1 MWFGEWPARGRVL
14 RFLHIFMIPL
24 LVLDCTQSLIL
35 ARSLAS
41 PRPALASFPFVFV
54 FANSHF
60 FLRLRLQPHPEVT
73 DHWEITRRTDISTQ
87 TPIHHSLGM

>member
-1 MWFGEWPARGRVL
+1 MAGARARVAIPTYFHDTITCIGL
-14 RFLHIFMIPL
+14 YTVAYFRRIF
-24 LVLDCTQSLIL
+24 L